1 MNHERGCGTGV
12 VALTAVIATAVIGKV
27 VIATPVAAVQT
38 ASAATRVATTAVAVT
53 AVAMTAVRA
62 ASPYAT
68 TMSVVVLQSNDVL
81 QLLGKV
87 HTHTQ
92 PWIYLCLRQLH
103 TSGILAH
110 V

>member
-1 MNHERGCGTGV
+1 MNHGRGCGIGV

-27 VIATPVAAVQT
+27 VIATPVAADPT
-38 ASAATRVATTAVAVT
+38 ASAATRAATTAVAVT

-62 ASPYAT
+62 AAPYAT
-68 TMSVVVLQSNDVL
+68 ATSVVIVQGNDVL

-92 PWIYLCLRQLH
+92 PWIHLCPRQLR
-103 TSGILAH
+103 TSGLLAH